1 MSDDTPTEEAAE
13 EVVAEAEAAYGAP
26 VSYSRGQRVIHPT
39 VEDWL
44 ATATSLLHDGWN
56 VCIDVTVVDYLG
68 AAIPRPLPTGVAP
81 ERFEVVANFLSHS
94 RRERLRARI
103 QVPETA
109 PTIASLYTL
118 YPGSDLLEREAYDM
132 FGIEFVGHPDL
143 SRILMPEDW
152 VGHPLRKD
160 YDVGSIP
167 VQFKGAPGAR

>member
-1 MSDDTPTEEAAE
+1 MSDDTPTEGTVDEAVV
-13 EVVAEAEAAYGAP
+13 EVEMAYGAP

-39 VEDWL
+39 VEQWNE
-44 ATATSLLHDGWN
+44 TATNLFLDGWN
-56 VCIDVTVVDYLG
+56 VCIDVTAVDYLG
-68 AAIPRPLPTGVAP
+68 AAMPRPLPAGITP

-103 QVPETA
+103 QLPENA
-109 PTIASLYTL
+109 LSIASLNTL
-118 YPGSDLLEREAYDM
+118 YPGSDFLEREVYDM

-160 YDVGSIP
+160 YTIGAIP